1 MIVYAFIFA
10 RGGSKG
16 LTNKNFRELNGKPLI
31 AHAIEKAKA
40 YDKINEVFVSTDNK
54 TIKEIALDWD
64 AQVID
69 RPTELAQDNT
79 PEWLAWRHAVNYL
92 ENNKKKFDIFMSL
105 PTTAPLRSLEDMRN
119 CIDAFG
125 EDTDIVVT
133 MRQAERNP
141 WFNMVKQTND
151 GYLKLVN
158 NSINDISRRQDSPIV
173 YDLTTVAYVTT
184 PKFIF
189 NNNGVFDGRVKGVEV
204 PKERSLDIDTEYDFK
219 LAELIFRNPSFLK
232 KS

>member
-105 PTTAPLRSLEDMRN
+105 PTTAPLRKIEDMRN

-125 EDTDIVVT
+125 EDTDIVV
-133 MRQAERNP
+133 Q
-141 WFNMVKQTND
+141 
-151 GYLKLVN
+151 
-158 NSINDISRRQDSPIV
+158 
-173 YDLTTVAYVTT
+173 
-184 PKFIF
+184 
-189 NNNGVFDGRVKGVEV
+189 
-204 PKERSLDIDTEYDFK
+204 
-219 LAELIFRNPSFLK
+219 
-232 KS
+232 